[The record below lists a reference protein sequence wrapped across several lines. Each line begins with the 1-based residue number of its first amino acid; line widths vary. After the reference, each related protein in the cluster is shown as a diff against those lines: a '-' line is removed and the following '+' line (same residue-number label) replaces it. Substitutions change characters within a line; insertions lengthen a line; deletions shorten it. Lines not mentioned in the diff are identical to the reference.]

1 MHYLHSFKG
10 VYWISGKQPCKL
22 RNPVLKTWSNFGTWS
37 GHDCGGAQPRFR
49 QSRWDGSSL
58 AQPDFFLKAMSTDK

>member
-22 RNPVLKTWSNFGTWS
+22 RNPVLKLDRTLERDLAMIAEVHDQGFVIADGTV
-37 GHDCGGAQPRFR
+37 H
-49 QSRWDGSSL
+49 RWRNLIFPKGNVC
-58 AQPDFFLKAMSTDK
+58 